1 MSQGIVPK
9 VGDRGTFTLKT
20 PWVINTNTEFTCHA
34 IRSFTELSK
43 NNINVYNMFYKPK
56 GLSEAIYSTDSSSG
70 VLIVALRSSNGS
82 FIYVPSS
89 YILSIPNMEGY
100 AYARR
105 IVSIELGAL
114 PVGLSTDAIRADI
127 ADMITNR
134 FGVVPTVREV
144 TLPINEVVTPD
155 NHAALEAG
163 RQGLITENATTDAL
177 YKALLAKYT
186 LLEQDNAALTAK
198 LVELGV
204 VTV

>member
-1 MSQGIVPK
+1 
-9 VGDRGTFTLKT
+9 
-20 PWVINTNTEFTCHA
+20 
-34 IRSFTELSK
+34 
-43 NNINVYNMFYKPK
+43 
-56 GLSEAIYSTDSSSG
+56 
-70 VLIVALRSSNGS
+70 
-82 FIYVPSS
+82 
-89 YILSIPNMEGY
+89 MEGY

-155 NHAALEAG
+155 NHVALEAG
-163 RQGLITENATTDAL
+163 RQGLIAENATTDAL